1 MIPHSASSAFHSY
14 IPNFQ
19 TEFMSSC
26 FPRGALSLVALQT
39 QGNKG
44 KFSLHVARSAGRKLS
59 ACWIEY
65 GTVVPQTLTHT
76 EPGRQPND
84 LLGDNRDL
92 PCESPQRVFSKEGR
106 VP

>member
-44 KFSLHVARSAGRKLS
+44 NS
-59 ACWIEY
+59 ACMLQ
-65 GTVVPQTLTHT
+65 GALA
-76 EPGRQPND
+76 
-84 LLGDNRDL
+84 
-92 PCESPQRVFSKEGR
+92 ES
-106 VP
+106 